1 MDNEMKG
8 VWKEAVMVYV
18 RFQVFTVASMNMTTL
33 WDIVLCSLV
42 KVDPR
47 FGGVYCLHLQCPD
60 DGGSMNLW
68 NIGLLQQDYTVLHA
82 RKLLCLV
89 IV

>member
-18 RFQVFTVASMNMTTL
+18 RFQVFTVASMNMTTF

-47 FGGVYCLHLQCPD
+47 FGGVCCLHLRAL
-60 DGGSMNLW
+60 MMEA
-68 NIGLLQQDYTVLHA
+68 V
-82 RKLLCLV
+82 
-89 IV
+89 